1 MTLFGSRKNIG
12 KKSFPREG
20 HSGSRETP
28 DKPDT
33 LENLKKAEDKKVE
46 KAARERLDRETDHG
60 WSCGGISPI
69 VGPCHINYCGD
80 DHSLNVPCASTLNVP
95 CVSEHCRHTRCN
107 RCWDARIFDSGAEQK
122 VDSIVDNFA
131 TGWFH
136 SKVQCMTYH
145 AGMDPG
151 KHCTSCNH
159 SAADNFRYVCL
170 SRPSVNPDYRGR
182 GR

>member
-1 MTLFGSRKNIG
+1 MISFGSLKNIG
-12 KKSFPREG
+12 KKSFLSKG

-33 LENLKKAEDKKVE
+33 YDNLKKAEDKKVE
-46 KAARERLDRETDHG
+46 KAARERLGRETDHG
-60 WSCGGISPI
+60 WSCGGISPT
-69 VGPCHINYCGD
+69 VGPCHINYRGD
-80 DHSLNVPCASTLNVP
+80 NHSLNVPC
-95 CVSEHCRHTRCN
+95 VSKRCQHTRCK
-107 RCWDARIFDSGAEQK
+107 RCWEARIFGSGAEHK

-136 SKVQCMTYH
+136 SEVQCMTYH

-170 SRPSVNPDYRGR
+170 SQPSVNPDYRGR